1 MINYKPLGGN
11 SLEGDQMQLFCTL
24 RHFPELKTSL
34 AGARRLDARKAV
46 AQVDTAVTKHHMTAH
61 DKEIEESRRRKA
73 KMQALCSTVL
83 VEVDNQYA
91 DLKHHMRE
99 HRERYRE
106 ERRIHLKLLDSSQT
120 FNGKNGRTTSD
131 MSAGSQGE
139 PDPVITPLQT
149 ACHKLSTAGI
159 FIDVDS
165 TLYCGKCNTR
175 MLAKEVRSSGLR
187 EVLSLP
193 PYIALPDA
201 QPTEFSSASFKIK
214 GPSWRAPS
222 REEQFRQLMRE
233 RIEVVLCVRLDEEEL
248 QALFH
253 AYYGDPAR

>member
-34 AGARRLDARKAV
+34 AGAKRVDARKAV
-46 AQVDTAVTKHHMTAH
+46 AQVDLAATKRTLTAQ

-73 KMQALCSTVL
+73 KMQELCSSAL
-83 VEVDNQYA
+83 IEVDNQYSA
-91 DLKHHMRE
+91 LKHHMRE

-106 ERRIHLKLLDSSQT
+106 ERRVHLKLLGSSQILDS
-120 FNGKNGRTTSD
+120 KNGRTASDTSGD
-131 MSAGSQGE
+131 GQNE
-139 PDPVITPLQT
+139 PLVITPLQT

-159 FIDVDS
+159 FIDVES
-165 TLYCGKCNTR
+165 TLYCGKCNTNL
-175 MLAKEVRSSGLR
+175 LAKEIRSCGLR

-222 REEQFRQLMRE
+222 REDQFRQLMRE
-233 RIEVVLCVRLDEEEL
+233 RIEVVLCVRLDEDEL